1 MRRFVL
7 GWKELGYEKKLN
19 ARIVN
24 YADDF
29 VILCV
34 NKGQEAYVAMKRMME
49 KLGLKVNEDKTRL
62 CRVPEETF
70 EFLGYSFGRCYST
83 KTGKVYIGTRPS
95 PKKVQGIMERISQRT
110 GRETLKQETTEK
122 VRELNALVMGW
133 GNYFK
138 LGPVSKAYRAVD
150 AHCRYRMR
158 QWLCAKHQR
167 PGAGTRAYPDEY
179 LYETLGLVRLEQT
192 TRNFPWAKA

>member
-1 MRRFVL
+1 MGDF
-7 GWKELGYEKKLN
+7 GEN

-34 NKGQEAYVAMKRMME
+34 NKGQEVHAAMKQMME

-83 KTGKVYIGTRPS
+83 KTGKAYIGTRPS
-95 PKKVQGIMERISQRT
+95 PKKVKGIVERISQR
-110 GRETLKQETTEK
+110 L
-122 VRELNALVMGW
+122 
-133 GNYFK
+133 
-138 LGPVSKAYRAVD
+138 
-150 AHCRYRMR
+150 
-158 QWLCAKHQR
+158 
-167 PGAGTRAYPDEY
+167 AGIA
-179 LYETLGLVRLEQT
+179 
-192 TRNFPWAKA
+192 